1 MSNKDGREASHVPQV
16 KASGRKVTSESGGVG
31 RRGVIILIRFVEDE
45 WVATDSCQEVKIL
58 LTLPVETYLLM
69 LLVISFLGFYL
80 ATM

>member
-1 MSNKDGREASHVPQV
+1 MSKKGGREASHVPQV

-45 WVATDSCQEVKIL
+45 WVATGSCQAVKIL
-58 LTLPVETYLLM
+58 LTLPV
-69 LLVISFLGFYL
+69 LVISFLGFYL